1 MGTLPK
7 DLAPRSDALANS
19 SELSEQVMAGSGEM
33 IAKNDKSY
41 LALID
46 AASQGLDDIAAGR
59 VKDARGSIRL
69 LKRCRK

>member
-7 DLAPRSDALANS
+7 DLVPRSDALANS

-59 VKDARGSIRL
+59 VKDARGIIRL